1 MRQTALLGIAALA
14 ACTPHKV
21 VHNPAPPVDV
31 PQSYGKD
38 ASKAPAPERWWKDL
52 GDPDLEA
59 LVDKALAG
67 NLQLRATWARLAQA
81 GALARE
87 ASAGKWPQVQ
97 FDASAGRAQQR
108 FNLPMIGQRDFISNS
123 FKASVG
129 AAYEVDAWNKIGST
143 AAAAGLEARA
153 GRDDLESMA
162 MSLTAQIA
170 EAWYSLVEL
179 RAERALVAEQLRL
192 SQTYLEL
199 VQMRFEQGL
208 SSSLDVY
215 QQEQQVTQLRGRMAL
230 LESAVET
237 TAHGLAVLV
246 GQPPR
251 TVVAGDRAELPEL
264 PPLPGTGIP
273 ADLLERRPDVR
284 GARKRV
290 EAADYRVA
298 AAIAD
303 RLPGLRLQGAL
314 SLSNSNLGDLIAK
327 PLYSIVAAVTA
338 PLLDGGRRKAEVD
351 RTRAVVEERV
361 WTYGQV
367 LLQAMLEVDN
377 ALVEE
382 RQQKVYI
389 GELEHQV
396 EVSQNTLTQA
406 QDLYQQGLTD
416 YLPVLTALQVLQQSQ
431 VALLQARR
439 QLISYRIQLC
449 RALGGSWTAELRA
462 PAPRGVR

>member
-1 MRQTALLGIAALA
+1 MRHTAVLGVAALA

-31 PQSYGKD
+31 PQSYGAA

-81 GALARE
+81 GALARQ
-87 ASAGKWPQVQ
+87 AGSGKWPQLQ
-97 FDASAGRAQQR
+97 FDASAARVQQR
-108 FNLPMIGQRDFISNS
+108 FNLPMLGQREFTANS
-123 FKASVG
+123 FQMSVG
-129 AAYEVDAWNKIGST
+129 AAYEVDVWNKIGST
-143 AAAAGLEARA
+143 AAAASLEARA
-153 GRDDLESMA
+153 GRDDLEALA

-208 SSSLDVY
+208 SSALDVY

-230 LESAVET
+230 LEGAVAT

-246 GQPPR
+246 GKPPR

-264 PPLPGTGIP
+264 PPLPGTGVP
-273 ADLLERRPDVR
+273 ADLLQRRPDVR
-284 GARKRV
+284 AARKRV

-314 SLSNSNLGDLIAK
+314 SLSNSNLGDLIAT
-327 PLYSIVAAVTA
+327 PLYSILAAVTA
-338 PLLDGGRRKAEVD
+338 PLFDGGRRKAEVD

-367 LLQAMLEVDN
+367 LLQAMLEVEN
-377 ALVEE
+377 ALVQE

-439 QLISYRIQLC
+439 QLLSYRIQLC
-449 RALGGSWTAELRA
+449 RALGGSWTGELRA